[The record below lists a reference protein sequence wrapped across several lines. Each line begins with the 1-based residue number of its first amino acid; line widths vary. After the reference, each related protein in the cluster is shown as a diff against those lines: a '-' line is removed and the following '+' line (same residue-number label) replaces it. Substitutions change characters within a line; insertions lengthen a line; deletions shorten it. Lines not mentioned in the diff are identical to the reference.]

1 MPRTEKVML
10 WEVVVSLGGKHA
22 PADTVGYYT
31 DEASAQACADLNKT
45 QSGVFAEYHI
55 VHALKIEGE
64 YFIGT
69 RQVKV
74 NEPLRKLTPRKAY
87 SMRGTRP

>member
-10 WEVVVSLGGKHA
+10 WEVVVSLGGKNA

-31 DEASAQACADLNKT
+31 EEHTAQACTDLNKM
-45 QSGVFAEYHI
+45 QPGVFAEYHV
-55 VHALKIEGE
+55 VHALKLEGE

-69 RQVKV
+69 RQIKV
-74 NEPLRKLTPRKAY
+74 NEPIRKLTPRKEY
-87 SMRGTRP
+87 SLRRIR